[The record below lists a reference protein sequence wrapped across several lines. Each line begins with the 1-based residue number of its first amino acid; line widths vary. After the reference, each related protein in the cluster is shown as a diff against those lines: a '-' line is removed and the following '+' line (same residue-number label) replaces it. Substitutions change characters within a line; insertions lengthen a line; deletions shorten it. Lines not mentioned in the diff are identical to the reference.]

1 VIKNP
6 LVAWSRG
13 TSSPIEGVLAEWWLA
28 LFTLGQEEE
37 VDLVVDLGMEGRNS
51 RLDSS
56 EAL

>member
-1 VIKNP
+1 VMKNP
-6 LVAWSRG
+6 LVAWNRG
-13 TSSPIEGVLAEWWLA
+13 TSSPIDVLAGWWLA